1 MRSSLRTALRSQR
14 QSLHFTYEEREF
26 GDGGEEKEEKKEK
39 GKSPQE
45 TLGLG
50 RTPGWWLQVASIP
63 LAPRALAA
71 LSVLQR

>member
-1 MRSSLRTALRSQR
+1 MRSSLRTALRCQR

-26 GDGGEEKEEKKEK
+26 GGGGEEKKEK

-45 TLGLG
+45 ALGLG

-71 LSVLQR
+71 LSVLQH